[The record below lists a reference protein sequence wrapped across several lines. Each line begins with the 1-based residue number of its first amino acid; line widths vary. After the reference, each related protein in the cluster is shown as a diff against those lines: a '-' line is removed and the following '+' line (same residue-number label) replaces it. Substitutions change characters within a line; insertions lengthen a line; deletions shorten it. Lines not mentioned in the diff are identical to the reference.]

1 MRILIVDDEA
11 PARARLRRLLVP
23 IAGVEVVGEAA
34 DAVEALQQVEVHR
47 PDLLLLD
54 VQMPGA
60 SGLDLAAS
68 LADPVPA
75 MVFVTAFD
83 QYALRAFEV
92 AAIDYLLK
100 PVDPEKLA
108 RALRRWEQRSAMPTA
123 HPVPRQLLIADRGRT
138 HVVPVAEIGW
148 LEAADNYVVVHAG
161 ERMPLM
167 RRSLSALVQ
176 DLGPG
181 FLRVHRGA
189 AVAVA
194 QIVSVQ
200 ARDKGDV
207 LLLLRDGGSVPCSRS
222 YRVELMER
230 LRGCAVP
237 VSAQG

>member
-34 DAVEALQQVEVHR
+34 DAVQALHQVEAHK

-68 LADPVPA
+68 LVDPVPGV
-75 MVFVTAFD
+75 VFVTAFD
-83 QYALRAFEV
+83 HYALQAFEV

-100 PVDPEKLA
+100 PVDPQHLA
-108 RALRRWEQRSAMPTA
+108 RALRRWEQRRATPSA

-138 HVVPVAEIGW
+138 HVVAVADIGW

-161 ERMPLM
+161 DRAPLL
-167 RRSLSALVQ
+167 RRTLSALVQ

-189 AVAVA
+189 AVALA
-194 QIVSVQ
+194 QVVSVQ
-200 ARDKGDV
+200 AREKGDA
-207 LLLLRDGGSVPCSRS
+207 LPLLRDGGSVACSRS
-222 YRVELMER
+222 YRAQLMAR
-230 LRGCAVP
+230 LRESGVVTGAT
-237 VSAQG
+237 

>member
-23 IAGVEVVGEAA
+23 IAGIEVVGEAA
-34 DAVEALQQVEVHR
+34 DAVQALQQVEAFQ

-68 LADPVPA
+68 LTDPAPA
-75 MVFVTAFD
+75 VVFVTAFD

-100 PVDPEKLA
+100 PVDPQQLA
-108 RALRRWEQRSAMPTA
+108 RALQRWEKRSATPAT

-161 ERMPLM
+161 DRTPLM

-181 FLRVHRGA
+181 FLRVHRSA
-189 AVAVA
+189 AVALA
-194 QIVSVQ
+194 QVVSVQ
-200 ARDKGDV
+200 PRERGDAA
-207 LLLLRDGGSVPCSRS
+207 LLLRGGASVPCSRS
-222 YRVELMER
+222 YRAELMER
-230 LRGCAVP
+230 LREGGVVLASP
-237 VSAQG
+237 